1 MKNGNYE
8 FQIFHDGNHQSWRFE
23 EKSTRNNFYD
33 KVKNHFL
40 KEEFLNK
47 NDALTGNVNIVQ
59 ISTYDNVGH
68 AQVVP
73 NRWYDG
79 SSYKEI
85 LTFVEKEYKNI

>member
-1 MKNGNYE
+1 MKDGIYE
-8 FQIFHDGNHQSWRFE
+8 FEILHDGKHQTWRFE
-23 EKSTRNNFYD
+23 EKSTRNNFYN
-33 KVKNHFL
+33 KVKDHFL
-40 KEEFLNK
+40 KEEFSNK

-68 AQVVP
+68 AQFVP

-85 LTFVEKEYKNI
+85 LTFVENEYKNI